1 MDARAVG
8 RISSWWKETDE
19 KPFMK
24 SFWMSCI
31 GRSGTYLTMWML
43 AEIIAQNNMM
53 LGTLLKINTFIGV
66 YTGLLFHACAC
77 IKPLVY
83 QKMSMK
89 TARMAMD
96 AIDACPRIPSL
107 ISAISLFLLMT
118 IIIAAAIV
126 TKALPVPF
134 FCVLLNPVGAALI
147 VLVLRKTGLRIGGAM
162 GIGFSFYAII
172 LIFSGMQI

>member
-1 MDARAVG
+1 MNIYVLIGIIGIISGILCAQADVPLAWPGKEGEPMDARAVG

-43 AEIIAQNNMM
+43 AEIISHNNMM
-53 LGTLLKINTFIGV
+53 LGMLLKINTFIGV

-83 QKMSMK
+83 
-89 TARMAMD
+89 
-96 AIDACPRIPSL
+96 
-107 ISAISLFLLMT
+107 
-118 IIIAAAIV
+118 
-126 TKALPVPF
+126 
-134 FCVLLNPVGAALI
+134 
-147 VLVLRKTGLRIGGAM
+147 
-162 GIGFSFYAII
+162 
-172 LIFSGMQI
+172 